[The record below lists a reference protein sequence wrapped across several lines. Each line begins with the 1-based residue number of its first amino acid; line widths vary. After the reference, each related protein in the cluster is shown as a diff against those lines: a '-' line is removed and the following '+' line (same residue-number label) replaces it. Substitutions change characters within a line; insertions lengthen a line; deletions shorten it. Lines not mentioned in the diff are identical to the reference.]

1 MASTIV
7 LQFMAS
13 FDLPRTM
20 IAASI
25 WLIFLPSG
33 VDSLGARLATG
44 ALLVAILVVGT
55 LVVFLAL
62 RAVAVALVVL
72 VLVVIA
78 LVSVGCNGLAAI
90 IRPGEPPPSDA
101 RRRFGTS

>member
-44 ALLVAILVVGT
+44 ALLVAIFVVGT

-62 RAVAVALVVL
+62 RAVAVALVV
-72 VLVVIA
+72 
-78 LVSVGCNGLAAI
+78 SVGRNGLAAI

-101 RRRFGTS
+101 RRRFGVS

>member
-33 VDSLGARLATG
+33 VDSSGARLATG
-44 ALLVAILVVGT
+44 ALLVAILVVGA

-78 LVSVGCNGLAAI
+78 LVSVGRNGLAAI

-101 RRRFGTS
+101 RRRFGVS